1 MKQLVDR
8 FPKGTTIC
16 LALMLIVVVL
26 MTGYGETHA
35 TPIKDLSPASQPL
48 PKAKLNGSDAPVDM
62 PTASSNQ
69 LIWVRQDSPV
79 INIDN
84 DPLRYEPIED
94 RFAGSFT
101 QYTVNE
107 TDIAMETR
115 HVDHGAEGYNVTI
128 SSVFDRPPLVLT
140 PPSRY
145 KIKASFSHEGTHKW
159 GAEGVGAQFMYSGEG
174 GIVEP
179 YWEPLGY
186 YPWHPNFDGTS
197 SKEWMVAAPPIS
209 QVGQTFE
216 FYAGWWNCAPCNVT
230 WTYRAEWA
238 NAVERLAV
246 EVVQPIVRYQG
257 DEVLPG
263 ETYFP
268 EPCNTQTGRAA
279 ASCSYKTEMEDKA
292 EVYINCL
299 SDLDG
304 HERLLVLLSLI
315 KLGDGNDDII
325 VKQAIMQI
333 AEVKLAENCGYHW
346 GASDEHRLDLEDEYR
361 LDLVLEKGAM
371 LLGNKVDGQTT
382 SVFTPLGTATAAA
395 QGTFAIGYNP
405 ATNVATFLAYSVPLT
420 LQPEAGGEMVL
431 QPHQQ
436 VELTSTGFGSVT
448 DLPHLFLPVLIR

>member
-1 MKQLVDR
+1 MKKQLVEC
-8 FPKGTTIC
+8 FPKGMTVC
-16 LALMLIVVVL
+16 LALMLITVVL

-35 TPIKDLSPASQPL
+35 TPIKDLTPASQPL
-48 PKAKLNGSDAPVDM
+48 PKAKPNGSDAPGDM

-79 INIDN
+79 INIDK

-115 HVDHGAEGYNVTI
+115 HVDHGVESYNVTI

-145 KIKASFSHEGTHKW
+145 KIKASFSHAGTHNYYS
-159 GAEGVGAQFMYSGEG
+159 VGAQFMYSGEG
-174 GIVEP
+174 RMVEP

-186 YPWHPNFDGTS
+186 YPWDSWWDGPS
-197 SKEWMVAAPPIS
+197 SKEWMVTAPPIT
-209 QVGQTFE
+209 QLGETFE
-216 FYAGWWNCAPCNVT
+216 FYAGWWNCAPCNAT

-238 NAVERLAV
+238 NAVERLGV

-268 EPCNTQTGRAA
+268 EPCTTQTGRAT

-292 EVYINCL
+292 EAYIKCL

-325 VKQAIMQI
+325 MKQAIMQI

-346 GASDEHRLDLEDEYR
+346 GASDEYRLDLEDEYR
-361 LDLVLEKGAM
+361 LDLVLEQGAM
-371 LLGNKVDGQTT
+371 LLSNVVDGQTT
-382 SVFTPLGTATAAA
+382 SVDTPLGKATAAA
-395 QGTFAIGYNP
+395 QGTFVTGFNP
-405 ATNVATFLAYSVPLT
+405 GTNVATFRAYSTPLT
-420 LQPEAGGEMVL
+420 LQPKDGANLVL
-431 QPHQQ
+431 LPPQQ
-436 VELTSTGFGSVT
+436 VELTSTGFGPVAY
-448 DLPHLFLPVLIR
+448 LPHLFLPVLIK